1 MFVGDLDEIPRP
13 RVLHALVSCPSQH
26 LFPVYLVMKHYV
38 YSVNWK
44 AHVRWLLREL
54 VCRQPCLAAGAP
66 HAAERSH
73 VAGLLRPTQAPWR
86 HGYVTR
92 VGDLQHV
99 KGRQLESLEQREWTP
114 QVGAEGFQHPTRTT
128 AIALA

>member
-1 MFVGDLDEIPRP
+1 MCVGCCASLCAGNRAWPL
-13 RVLHALVSCPSQH
+13 VLLTLRS
-26 LFPVYLVMKHYV
+26 
-38 YSVNWK
+38 
-44 AHVRWLLREL
+44 AHTS
-54 VCRQPCLAAGAP
+54 P
-66 HAAERSH
+66 
-73 VAGLLRPTQAPWR
+73 GLLRPTQAPWR